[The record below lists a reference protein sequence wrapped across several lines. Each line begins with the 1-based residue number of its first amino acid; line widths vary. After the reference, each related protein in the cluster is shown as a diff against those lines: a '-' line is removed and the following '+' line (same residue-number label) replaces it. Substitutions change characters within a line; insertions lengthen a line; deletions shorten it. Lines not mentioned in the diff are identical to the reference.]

1 MSDKISDNT
10 SNNISNNSSANHS
23 ANHLTNQKGVKY
35 AGSFRE
41 QFTLRG
47 MIIGSI
53 GAVILTMSS
62 MYVALKLGALPWPI
76 IFVALVSMFSL
87 KLLGNTNIN
96 EINVTHTAMSAG
108 AMTAGGLAFTIPGIY
123 MLEPD
128 AKLSMLTLFL
138 VVLGGVILGLIF
150 TALIRKYFIAV
161 KKLPYPMGQA
171 AAETLIIGDEGG
183 KKSLALFSSLG
194 FAALFT
200 LLRDWFLVIPAT
212 VMNSSLTNRG
222 VYGGIWLSPMLIAV
236 GYIIGPL
243 FIGVW
248 FLGAI
253 IGDFGIVLGGT
264 SWGLWDGETAGAIKS
279 SLGIGLMVGT
289 GIGIIVKGIIPKAK
303 EIFGPM
309 FNQESMSG
317 GFVNLRWAPLVMV
330 ILALVF
336 TTLCRMGVA
345 ASIITILGVWL
356 ATSMSAQIVG
366 QSGINPM
373 EVFGI
378 IVLLAAKA
386 VSHLGHTEA
395 FLVAAVVAIACGLA
409 GDVMNDFKAGYILNS
424 DPKAQWLGECIGGLV
439 GAVVSVGV
447 FYVILSAYGPTAFGN
462 PKYFNA
468 PQAGMVAAMVGGI
481 PHMTSFII
489 GLVLGCLLYVVNF
502 PVMTLGLGVYLPF
515 YLSATAFLGGA
526 LKFMV
531 EKTAPGWDDKGDG
544 MIIASGL
551 LGGEAVVGVVIALI
565 QAAQGMSTL

>member
-1 MSDKISDNT
+1 MSK
-10 SNNISNNSSANHS
+10 NHKDPQYI
-23 ANHLTNQKGVKY
+23 TT
-35 AGSFRE
+35 FRE

-47 MIIGSI
+47 MVIGSI
-53 GAVILTMSS
+53 GATILTMSS

-76 IFVALVSMFSL
+76 IFVALVSMCFL
-87 KLLGNTNIN
+87 KVLGSTNIN

-123 MLEPD
+123 MLDPE
-128 AKLSMLTLFL
+128 AELSMLALFF

-150 TALIRKYFIAV
+150 TALIRKYFVVV

-183 KKSLALFSSLG
+183 KKSITLFSALG
-194 FAALFT
+194 LAALFT
-200 LLRDWFLVIPAT
+200 ALRDWFTVIPAT
-212 VMNSSLTNRG
+212 IMNSSLASRG

-264 SWGLWDGETAGAIKS
+264 AWGFWDGGTASAIKS

-309 FNQESMSG
+309 FSKESMSG
-317 GFVNLRWAPLVMV
+317 GFINLRWSPLVMV
-330 ILALVF
+330 ILAVIF
-336 TTLCRMGVA
+336 TTVCQMGLI

-386 VSHLGHTEA
+386 VSSLGLTEA
-395 FLVAAVVAIACGLA
+395 FFVAAVVAIACGLA
-409 GDVMNDFKAGYILNS
+409 GDIMNDFKAGHILKS

-439 GAVVSVGV
+439 GAFVSVGV
-447 FYVILSAYGPTAFGN
+447 FYVILKAYGPTAFGN
-462 PKYFNA
+462 KDYFIA
-468 PQAGMVAAMVGGI
+468 PQASMVAAMVGGI
-481 PHMTSFII
+481 PHLTSFLI
-489 GLVLGCLLYVVNF
+489 GLILGCLLYVVNF

-515 YLSATAFLGGA
+515 YLSATAFLGGV
-526 LKFMV
+526 LKFIV
-531 EKTAPGWDDKGDG
+531 EKVAPEWDKKGDG

-551 LGGEAVVGVVIALI
+551 LGGEAVMGVIIALI
-565 QAAQGMSTL
+565 QAIQGMSAL

>member
-1 MSDKISDNT
+1 MSEE
-10 SNNISNNSSANHS
+10 
-23 ANHLTNQKGVKY
+23 QKGVKY
-35 AGSFRE
+35 ATTFRE
-41 QFTLRG
+41 QLTVRG
-47 MIIGSI
+47 MVI
-53 GAVILTMSS
+53 GAIGATILTMSS

-123 MLEPD
+123 MLDPEAD
-128 AKLSMLTLFL
+128 LSMVTLF
-138 VVLGGVILGLIF
+138 VVVICGVILGLIF
-150 TALIRKYFIAV
+150 TALIRKYFV
-161 KKLPYPMGQA
+161 VTKELPYPMGQA
-171 AAETLIIGDEGG
+171 AAETLIVGDEGG
-183 KKSLALFSSLG
+183 KKSITLFASLG
-194 FAALFT
+194 IAAVIT
-200 LLRDWFLVIPAT
+200 ILRDWFALLPQTIPAQIGT
-212 VMNSSLTNRG
+212 TGLASKG
-222 VYGGIWLSPMLIAV
+222 VLAGIWISPMLIGV

-264 SWGLWDGETAGAIKS
+264 SWGWWDAGTAAAIKS

-309 FNQESMSG
+309 FSKSAMSG
-317 GFVNLRWAPLVMV
+317 GFINLRWAPIAFVL
-330 ILALVF
+330 IAFLF
-336 TTLCRMGVA
+336 TTVCNMGVV
-345 ASIITILGVWL
+345 ASIITILGVWI

-386 VSHLGHTEA
+386 VSSIGHVEA

-409 GDVMNDFKAGYILNS
+409 GDVMNDFKAGHILNS
-424 DPKAQWLGECIGGLV
+424 DPKAQWIGECVGGLI
-439 GAVVSVGV
+439 GSFVSVGV
-447 FYVILSAYGPTAFGN
+447 FYIILTAYGPTAFGN
-462 PKYFNA
+462 PEQFIA

-481 PHMTSFII
+481 PHMTSFLI
-489 GLVLGCLLYVVNF
+489 GLVVGCILYIVNF

-515 YLSATAFLGGA
+515 YLSATAFVGGA
-526 LKFMV
+526 LKFIV
-531 EKTAPGWDDKGDG
+531 QKVAPQWDKKGTG
-544 MIIASGL
+544 LIIASGL
-551 LGGEAVVGVVIALI
+551 LGGEAVIGVIIALV
-565 QAAQGMSTL
+565 QAIQGMSAL